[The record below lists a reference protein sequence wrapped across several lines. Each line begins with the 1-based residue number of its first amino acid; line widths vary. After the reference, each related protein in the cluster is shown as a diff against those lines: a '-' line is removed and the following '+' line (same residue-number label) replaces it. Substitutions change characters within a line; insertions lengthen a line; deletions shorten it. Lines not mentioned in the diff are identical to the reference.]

1 MYAFCRLRRKE
12 NDQDDLRVHRDNLAT
27 AQVLKWDPEER
38 TNLSCNNTIAATSTN
53 NNNDKLWWFV
63 STATVPN

>member
-27 AQVLKWDPEER
+27 AQVPKWDPEER
-38 TNLSCNNTIAATSTN
+38 TNLSCNNTT
-53 NNNDKLWWFV
+53 NNDKLWWFV